1 MSYVKTVIERSLT
14 DFKFY
19 TTPLVLEQVFNW
31 WLKESILNILASPD
45 HASMEYNLA
54 IGTNTDSWRM
64 SLLAAFNKFA
74 HLKLQIYENQN
85 LLKKSAT
92 WISQSLTSRDW
103 QGLRTFLMC
112 SCLQMLNS
120 TNPSLKRTHDN
131 NNKGFLP

>member
-54 IGTNTDSWRM
+54 IGTNTDS
-64 SLLAAFNKFA
+64 
-74 HLKLQIYENQN
+74 
-85 LLKKSAT
+85 
-92 WISQSLTSRDW
+92 
-103 QGLRTFLMC
+103 
-112 SCLQMLNS
+112 
-120 TNPSLKRTHDN
+120 
-131 NNKGFLP
+131 